1 MKDSGA
7 FSWKYGIWPQ
17 IMNKWVRRSAE
28 VLIFFLI
35 LFSVRYWQQR
45 DVPSGPA
52 PVLEGRLLDGR
63 IVPEFSGRPYLVHFW
78 ATWCPICKTE
88 EGSIDEIAKNH
99 PVVTVALKSGEASE
113 VWKYMREHSLHFP
126 VLNDPDGGISAA
138 WGIHAVPASFVIGP
152 EGKIRFVEF
161 GYTSSIGLKA
171 RLWLAGFV

>member
-1 MKDSGA
+1 
-7 FSWKYGIWPQ
+7 
-17 IMNKWVRRSAE
+17 MNKWVRRGAE
-28 VLIFFLI
+28 VLIFLLV

-52 PVLEGRLLDGR
+52 PVLEGRLLDGKV
-63 IVPEFSGRPYLVHFW
+63 VPEFSGRPYLVHFW

-88 EGSIDEIAKNH
+88 EASIDAISKH
-99 PVVTVALKSGEASE
+99 YPVLTVALKSGQIPE
-113 VWKYMREHSLHFP
+113 VEKYMREHSLGFP
-126 VLNDPDGGISAA
+126 VLNDPEGEISSS

-171 RLWLAGFV
+171 RLWLAGLI